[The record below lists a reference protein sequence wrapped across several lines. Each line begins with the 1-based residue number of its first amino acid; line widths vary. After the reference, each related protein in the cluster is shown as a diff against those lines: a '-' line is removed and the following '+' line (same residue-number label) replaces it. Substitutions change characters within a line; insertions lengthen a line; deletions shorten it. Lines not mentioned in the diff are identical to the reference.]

1 MIHRPR
7 LVAVTALLA
16 LAAAASHGVAAA
28 QAPFHM
34 LAATQGSAAPPR
46 AAALDQS
53 VGAQPDQ
60 PFPHARHAK
69 LFPTCTGCHAG
80 VASGDAG
87 RMFPAPPTCAA
98 CHDGTIQ
105 RRVNYAPPV
114 RRGTGFLVFSHAAHA
129 AKASDATCTS
139 CHAAPGASWM
149 EVAKANPDRCASCHA
164 HAAEPHLGDAN
175 VCTTCHRPLAAA
187 TMLSESRVATLP
199 KPPSHSAADFAS
211 AHGVAARASI
221 ARCATCHARESCARC
236 HVDARSSPVIQTLA
250 SDARVARVIAGKPA
264 VYPMPA
270 SHASADFTLAHGAA
284 ARAAGANCATCHT
297 RPSCE
302 TCHTGEGARAALR
315 GIPGPGEA
323 AAPGVR
329 LQRASPAVVPS
340 TSATLA
346 SWTPQPHRGDT
357 IRIVRVH
364 APGFGTAHGNAA
376 ASGTL
381 QCEGCHARSYCS
393 TCHAGERATRRFHP
407 ANFVATHAPQA
418 YGRDTDCSACHN
430 PQAFCR
436 SCHVQAGLAV
446 QRSTQRSATFH
457 NAQPLWLLLHG
468 RAARQDLPS
477 CTTCHQQTYCMQCH
491 SQLGAR
497 INPHGPGF
505 DAARM
510 AARNSGICL
519 SCHFTNPLGK

>member
-1 MIHRPR
+1 MIRR
-7 LVAVTALLA
+7 TRIVVRAALLT
-16 LAAAASHGVAAA
+16 AAITAMATAPAASVARA
-28 QAPFHM
+28 QGA
-34 LAATQGSAAPPR
+34 GSAA
-46 AAALDQS
+46 
-53 VGAQPDQ
+53 QPEQ

-69 LFPTCTGCHAG
+69 LFPTCAGCHAG
-80 VASGDAG
+80 IASGDAALT
-87 RMFPAPPTCAA
+87 FPAPASCAA

-114 RRGTGFLVFSHAAHA
+114 RRGTGLLVFSHPAHA

-139 CHAAPGASWM
+139 CHAAQGAAWM
-149 EVAKANPDRCASCHA
+149 EVAKANPDRCGSCHA
-164 HAAEPHLGDAN
+164 HAADPHLGDAN

-187 TMLSESRVATLP
+187 TALSESRVATLP
-199 KPPSHSAADFAS
+199 KPPSHAAADFVS
-211 AHGVAARASI
+211 AHGAAARASA

-236 HVDARSSPVIQTLA
+236 HVDARTSPVIQSLA
-250 SDARVARVIAGKPA
+250 SDARVARVVAHKAP
-264 VYPMPA
+264 VYPAPA
-270 SHASADFTLAHGAA
+270 SHASADFTLAHGPA
-284 ARAAGANCATCHT
+284 ARAAGANCATCHA
-297 RPSCE
+297 RASCE
-302 TCHTGEGARAALR
+302 TCHAGDGARNLLR
-315 GIPGPGEA
+315 GMPGPGDA
-323 AAPGVR
+323 AAPGVLLR
-329 LQRASPAVVPS
+329 RATPATPP
-340 TSATLA
+340 TASATLA
-346 SWTPQPHRGDT
+346 SWTPQPHQGDT
-357 IRIVRVH
+357 VRTVRVH
-364 APGFGTAHGNAA
+364 PPGFGTTHGPAA

-393 TCHAGERATRRFHP
+393 TCHAAERTTRRYHP
-407 ANFVATHAPQA
+407 ANFLSTHAPQA

-436 SCHVQAGLAV
+436 ACHLQAGLAV

-457 NAQPLWLLLHG
+457 NAQPLWLLMHG

-510 AARNSGICL
+510 AARNSRICL
-519 SCHFTNPLGK
+519 ACHFTNPLGK